1 MQAYPA
7 ASLTPPEVESPAP
20 SGFLST
26 AMNRLQS
33 ELHRLYLPHSAADAS
48 TDPAASSLVDPE
60 GRVRAM
66 VLELA
71 RPANWEVLSKVWRG
85 VQIDLELP
93 APAIAVS
100 GTDGLQLWFSLSE
113 PVFVAQASAFLEL
126 LRLRFL
132 PDVAPKRLCLMP
144 MADALAP
151 GQALHAQWVPAV
163 QEQTGNWSAFVA
175 ADLAPVFADA
185 PWLDIQPGNE
195 GQADLLGR
203 LESIKPPAFEAALAR
218 LGPVTPQPVA
228 PAPETRSAEAGL
240 ANTRPTGSAEC
251 LDPRRF
257 LLQVMNDDTVALAL
271 RIEAAKA
278 LLPYCDEHRPHQDT

>member
-1 MQAYPA
+1 
-7 ASLTPPEVESPAP
+7 
-20 SGFLST
+20 
-26 AMNRLQS
+26 MNRLQS
-33 ELHRLYLPHSAADAS
+33 ELRRLYLPHSAADS
-48 TDPAASSLVDPE
+48 GTDPAASSLIDSE

-71 RPANWEVLSKVWRG
+71 RPANWELLSKVWRA
-85 VQIDLELP
+85 VQTDLELP

-113 PVFVAQASAFLEL
+113 PVLVPQAFAFLEL

-132 PDVAPKRLCLMP
+132 ADVAPKRLCLMP
-144 MADALAP
+144 E
-151 GQALHAQWVPAV
+151 QAQHAAWVPAQ

-175 ADLAPVFADA
+175 ADLAPVFADT
-185 PWLDIQPGNE
+185 PWLDIQPSNE
-195 GQADLLGR
+195 GQAELLAR

-218 LGPVTPQPVA
+218 LRPATPR
-228 PAPETRSAEAGL
+228 PAVPAATAETETAS
-240 ANTRPTGSAEC
+240 
-251 LDPRRF
+251 LDAKRF

-278 LLPYCDEHRPHQDT
+278 LLPCQDD